1 MGARSTRGHLF
12 YSSAPSPWSPSI
24 PPPPRLRLPGPYDET
39 VTLSLLREMRLR
51 NPPNG
56 AAPLPVPDVISFNI
70 ALAACARAGRTAL
83 TLSLL
88 DEMIDDSN
96 GSSRAGLIG
105 GAGYGGWG
113 GGVDGF
119 GGGRDD
125 IVEVLSPAPSPNLAS
140 YNSALSACG
149 RCESEKE
156 GLEQAFEILEAMR
169 RGDGGAPSPDMVT
182 YKELII
188 ACGR

>member
-1 MGARSTRGHLF
+1 
-12 YSSAPSPWSPSI
+12 
-24 PPPPRLRLPGPYDET
+24 
-39 VTLSLLREMRLR
+39 MRLR

-56 AAPLPVPDVISFNI
+56 AAPLPAPDVISFNI

-83 TLSLL
+83 ALSLL
-88 DEMIDDSN
+88 DEMIND
-96 GSSRAGLIG
+96 SSRAGLVSG
-105 GAGYGGWG
+105 GDGGWG
-113 GGVDGF
+113 GG
-119 GGGRDD
+119 GRDG
-125 IVEVLSPAPSPNLAS
+125 IVEVLAPAPSPNLAS

-156 GLEQAFEILEAMR
+156 GLEQASEILEAMR